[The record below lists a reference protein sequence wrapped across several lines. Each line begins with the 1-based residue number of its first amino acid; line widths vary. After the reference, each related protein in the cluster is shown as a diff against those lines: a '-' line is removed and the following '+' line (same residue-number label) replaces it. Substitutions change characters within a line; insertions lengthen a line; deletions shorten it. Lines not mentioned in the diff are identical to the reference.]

1 MQRLVY
7 SSALVA
13 LVFVALP
20 PRPVLAVDPVL
31 ASDLVPASDPAQG
44 TELPPETAAAA
55 KDWVATRRLAA
66 PEAFQAAAADDR
78 FVYAINN
85 NSVVRYDRGTGN
97 RLAASDGAAEHL
109 NSGWL
114 QAGKLYCA
122 HSNYPQKP
130 ERSEIKVLDL
140 DSMRLATFHDFGQS
154 TDGSLTWALM
164 HDDHW
169 FCNFA
174 HYDDQNH
181 RTVLVKFTPDWR
193 EVARWHYPATVLRDL
208 GKYSI
213 SGAVLRDGELL
224 ATGHDNR
231 LLYRLRIPEAG
242 ETLIHVATVAAP
254 FTGQGIAADPV
265 SGGLVGI
272 DRGQRQVIF
281 ASPAPDR

>member
-1 MQRLVY
+1 MRGVLFK
-7 SSALVA
+7 SALVA
-13 LVFVALP
+13 LALGGISP
-20 PRPVLAVDPVL
+20 HSALAADPL
-31 ASDLVPASDPAQG
+31 RGA
-44 TELPPETAAAA
+44 ELPPEDAAVTM
-55 KDWVATRRLAA
+55 DWIANRRLAA
-66 PEAFQAAAADDR
+66 PEAFQAAAADDQ

-85 NSVVRYDRGTGN
+85 SSVVRYDRESGN
-97 RLAASDGAAEHL
+97 RLAASVGAAEHL

-122 HSNYPQKP
+122 HSNYPRKP

-140 DSMRLATFHDFGQS
+140 DSMRLTTFHDFGQS
-154 TDGSLTWALM
+154 TAGSLTWALM
-164 HDDHW
+164 QADHW

-181 RTVLVKFTPDWR
+181 RTVLVKFSQDWQ
-193 EVARWHYPATVLRDL
+193 EVARWHYPETVLRDL
-208 GKYSI
+208 GSYSI
-213 SGAVLRDGELL
+213 SGAALHDGDLL

-231 LLYRLRIPEAG
+231 LLYRLRIPESG

-272 DRGQRQVIF
+272 DRGQRQIIF
-281 ASPAPDR
+281 ASPAADR